1 MKFKEKW
8 PTIKENISNAIKF
21 VLFSLLMIEGWWL
34 SYALIW
40 FVVGLPL
47 VDWAFGLLFGLAIVS
62 ELLYIKWISN

>member
-8 PTIKENISNAIKF
+8 PGLKENISNAIKF
-21 VLFSLLMIEGWWL
+21 ILFSLLMIEGWWL

-40 FVVGLPL
+40 FVIGLPL